1 MLLNE
6 QEVQIEI
13 ANSLRECKN
22 SIIIL
27 SAFIKHNAFEWFK
40 EQIESIDIEVIVV
53 ARWRLDDLIAKVS
66 DLSIY
71 RQCQELGWTFKVDE
85 RLHSKLFLI
94 DSSIAFIGSSNLTGA
109 GLGLTEKS
117 NFELS
122 TKIEVTDIDIDKVH
136 KYIDSC
142 TTMTDGLYGQM
153 KSIVDSVEF
162 PKKMPQKWPLSIKS
176 LLEQKV
182 DYLWVDE
189 LLFTS
194 PNSSNS
200 DDIKHDLSLLELDS
214 LDKDMDLLRVK
225 FTELRIVKWLK
236 SQLLK
241 EETKSLRFGKI
252 SSLLHDALLNNPKPY
267 RKEVK
272 DFQVNLFNWLKYLNL
287 NEFKIEKYNHS
298 ESIYL
303 TSLLKDKKVKSNN

>member
-1 MLLNE
+1 MLLDE
-6 QEVQIEI
+6 QDLQGEI
-13 ANSLRECKN
+13 SLSLQQCN
-22 SIIIL
+22 YSVVIL
-27 SAFIKHNAFEWFK
+27 SAFIKYNAFEWFK
-40 EQIESIDIEVIVV
+40 EQIESTSIKVVVI
-53 ARWRLDDLIAKVS
+53 ARWRLDDLVANVS
-66 DLSIY
+66 DLSVY
-71 RQCQELGWTFKVDE
+71 EQCQNMGWVFKVDE

-122 TKIEVTDIDIDKVH
+122 TKIEVTDIDVDKVN

-142 TTMTDGLYGQM
+142 ITMTGDLYNQM
-153 KSIVDSVEF
+153 KDVVNSIES
-162 PKKMPQKWPLSIKS
+162 PKRMPQKWPLSIKS
-176 LLEQKV
+176 LLEQEV

-194 PNSSNS
+194 PNSNNS

-236 SQLLK
+236 GQLLK

-287 NEFKIEKYNHS
+287 NEFKIEKHNHS

-303 TSLLKDKKVKSNN
+303 TSLLENKKG

>member
-1 MLLNE
+1 MLLDE
-6 QEVQIEI
+6 QEVQIEM
-13 ANSLRECKN
+13 ANSLRGCEK
-22 SIIIL
+22 SIVIL

-40 EQIESIDIEVIVV
+40 EQIEPTNIEVVV
-53 ARWRLDDLIAKVS
+53 VTRWRLDDLVAKVS
-66 DLSIY
+66 DLSVY
-71 RQCQELGWTFKVDE
+71 RQCRKLGWTFKVDE

-109 GLGLTEKS
+109 GLGLAKKS

-122 TKIEVTDIDIDKVH
+122 TKIEVTDLDLDKVH

-142 TTMTDGLYGQM
+142 TTMTDGLYDQM
-153 KSIVDSVEF
+153 KSVVDSIDL
-162 PKKMPQKWPLSIKS
+162 PRRTPYKWPLSIRS

-194 PNSSNS
+194 PNSNNS
-200 DDIKHDLSLLELDS
+200 DDIKHDIFLLGLDS

-236 SQLLK
+236 GQLLK

-287 NEFKIEKYNHS
+287 NEFKIEKHNHS

-303 TSLLKDKKVKSNN
+303 TSLLENKKG